1 MKIQR
6 FILALMII
14 MMTVVLSGCVNVTYS
29 VTLQEEGEV
38 DVSLSVLYNSTEYAY
53 DNDIIEQIKGKYA
66 ESGYKIKDISDKGLK
81 GFQII
86 KEDIEIDSLSGI
98 EDEKLKID
106 ILDDIFKTSE
116 FKKGFLGNTY
126 DINSVV
132 DLTSYSN
139 LKSYVNTDEE
149 NIISDDAYNKLL
161 SEVNLKLVIE
171 LEKGSIISTNS
182 TLAQNNKKVAEWVL
196 IPGAKNN
203 IQFEATTGDK
213 MAITGTLIILGVVT
227 VIALSLL
234 AVLFRMY
241 LKKRKNNN

>member
-1 MKIQR
+1 MKIQKI
-6 FILALMII
+6 ILALMII

-29 VTLQEEGEV
+29 VKLQEEGKA
-38 DVSLSVLYNSTEYAY
+38 DISLSVLYNSTEYTY
-53 DNDIIEQIKGKYA
+53 NNEKIDEIKNKYL
-66 ESGYKIKDISDKGLK
+66 ESGYKIKDITEKGLK
-81 GFQII
+81 GFQITKQDI
-86 KEDIEIDSLSGI
+86 DIESLSGI
-98 EDEKLKID
+98 EDEKIKID
-106 ILDDIFKTSE
+106 IIEDIFGTTE

-132 DLTSYSN
+132 DLTSYAN
-139 LKSYVNTDEE
+139 LKSYVITDDE
-149 NIISDDAYNKLL
+149 NFISDDAYNKLL
-161 SEVNLKLVIE
+161 SEINLKLIIE

-182 TLAQNNKKVAEWVL
+182 TLAQNNKKSAEWVL

-213 MAITGTLIILGVVT
+213 MAITGTLIILGVVF

-241 LKKRKNNN
+241 LKKRKNSN